1 MEPPDIRDVV
11 EAVNH
16 IWLHAGEVLRGTL
29 LVAPVILFLAALR
42 ALDSYKLVSSQTVA
56 AALAAGA
63 LAAAVCYPIN
73 TIVFQHFP
81 QYQDDYARF
90 GAPIVEESAKAVY
103 WIFLIATA
111 RVAFMADSA
120 ICGFAIGAGFALV
133 ENITYPQLL
142 ESKGAG
148 TLILRGFGTAIMHGG
163 VAALGAMISV
173 YLLESHQWRGV
184 RLFVPGVVV
193 AIVLHSLFNQ
203 SLDAPVASTLA
214 AAVGLPLILAVAFY
228 FSERSLR
235 RWLGGKLDRDIDML
249 HMIGSDEFQ
258 NSRVGAYLTSLQEA
272 FPAELRGDMLSLLQL
287 TTELSMRAKSDLMLR
302 EAGLEIAPDP
312 ELDSMFAE
320 LKYLEKSIGPTG
332 MLAIR
337 PLLAQTPRDL
347 WEMHRLGQGRA

>member
-133 ENITYPQLL
+133 ENITYLQLL

-173 YLLESHQWRGV
+173 YLLESRRWRGV

-228 FSERSLR
+228 FSERALR